1 MALRFLLVVESLLVL
16 AGGLTMQV
24 LWSLL
29 VRKRSESGTCIGT
42 ISTPAIPPAAVDVKG
57 QNEWAFS
64 ATYGSYDMCQGA
76 GHTLPQVRRVAK
88 QNLVQRDR

>member
-42 ISTPAIPPAAVDVKG
+42 ISTPVHP
-57 QNEWAFS
+57 S
-64 ATYGSYDMCQGA
+64 CRC
-76 GHTLPQVRRVAK
+76 RR
-88 QNLVQRDR
+88 